1 MLCIISLVEVET
13 MVAPEIDLI
22 TPISY
27 VQFPHYLHDYKHVN
41 VVMLWRDT
49 DDNTEGVNI
58 MRHLADIFLV
68 QPQVQFFYLQYQIGG
83 VPSALKY
90 FRIENFPTVAV
101 LFRGEVYMYSWETER
116 VYMNLVYEED
126 DDEEDEEELSE
137 EERRRREEEEEEE
150 EEEEGAGEKKL
161 REEGI
166 LDLINDIA
174 GTSLT
179 LQGKTVPLLGV
190 YKPLKKFVSEA
201 ERFDLKT
208 MKAID
213 QTISNLPEEVYRYR
227 RLYRKA
233 YKILMSRGTPGIWDE
248 WKLAVSNVR
257 LVTDYSQKNEID
269 AFKNILRIF
278 ARDVEVEVPDLSKAK
293 EEDDFVD
300 LSGYEEMEQEL

>member
-1 MLCIISLVEVET
+1 
-13 MVAPEIDLI
+13 MVAPEVDLI

-27 VQFPHYLHDYKHVN
+27 VQFPQYLQDYEHVN
-41 VVMLWRDT
+41 VILLWRDT
-49 DDNTEGVNI
+49 DDNTEGVNV

-68 QPQVQFFYLQYQIGG
+68 QPHVQFFYLQYQIGG
-83 VPSALKY
+83 IPSALKY
-90 FRIENFPTVAV
+90 FRIEHFPTVAV
-101 LFRGEVYMYSWETER
+101 LFRGEVYMYSWETEK
-116 VYMNLVYEED
+116 VYVNFVYEED
-126 DDEEDEEELSE
+126 DEDEDEDEGLSE

-150 EEEEGAGEKKL
+150 EEERENVGEKKF

-179 LQGKTVPLLGV
+179 LQGKSVPLPGV

-213 QTISNLPEEVYRYR
+213 QTISNLPDEVYKYR
-227 RLYRKA
+227 RFYRKA
-233 YKILMSRGTPGIWDE
+233 YKILMTRGTPGIWDE
-248 WKLAVSNVR
+248 WKMAVNNVR
-257 LVTDYSQKNEID
+257 LVTDYTQKSEID

-278 ARDVEVEVPDLSKAK
+278 ARDVEVEVPDLSKAN
-293 EEDDFVD
+293 EEEGEFVD